1 MKLFNHVGLDPIE
14 MSAEME
20 AAVTY
25 SGSLTITGAITK
37 STN

>member
-1 MKLFNHVGLDPIE
+1 

-25 SGSLTITGAITK
+25 SGSLTITGAIVK